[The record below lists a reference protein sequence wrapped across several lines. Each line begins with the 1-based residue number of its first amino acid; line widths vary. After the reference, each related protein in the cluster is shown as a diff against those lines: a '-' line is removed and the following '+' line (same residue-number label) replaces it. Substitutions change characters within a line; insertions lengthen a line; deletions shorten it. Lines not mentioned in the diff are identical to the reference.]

1 MRLKFSEVKEALKR
15 NFRIRNL
22 FGWILIFCLMRGH
35 FVFAGDETSGII
47 PVKKGQSL
55 IVPWEG
61 RLVRQDIYE
70 NMVKCGLELQAE
82 KEKCKLDLEKSEKI
96 CEEELKT
103 KDDICNLRVDAV
115 KYERD
120 LLLKYTSKKWY
131 ENWFIQLIF
140 MGALTIGIVWGVS
153 YAYR

>member
-1 MRLKFSEVKEALKR
+1 MRL
-15 NFRIRNL
+15 FRR
-22 FGWILIFCLMRGH
+22 ILVIVLVVGLIH
-35 FVFAGDETSGII
+35 VNVSYSADESSGII

-55 IVPWEG
+55 IAPWEG

>member
-1 MRLKFSEVKEALKR
+1 MIKGRINLKVK
-15 NFRIRNL
+15 NFL
-22 FGWILIFCLMRGH
+22 GWILIFCLVREQI
-35 FVFAGDETSGII
+35 VFAGDTETSGII

-55 IVPWEG
+55 IAPWEG

-96 CEEELKT
+96 CEEELKA
-103 KDDICNLRVDAV
+103 KDDVCNLRMDAV

-131 ENWFIQLIF
+131 ENSFIQIVLI
-140 MGALTIGIVWGVS
+140 GVLTIGIVWGVS
-153 YAYR
+153 YAYK